1 MDLAPIILFVYKHV
15 NTEKNRFNRI
25 VIHGDTLFVD
35 FFCTDFA
42 VCSYAVKSVTL
53 QVDLFCCAERM
64 QNLLNEKFG
73 FVYEGC
79 ISFGIA

>member
-1 MDLAPIILFVYKHV
+1 MK
-15 NTEKNRFNRI
+15 
-25 VIHGDTLFVD
+25 IHSSWIFLRA
-35 FFCTDFA
+35 DFA

-64 QNLLNEKFG
+64 QNLLIKMFG